1 MIGVLR
7 PLKGSDTPIED
18 QDTFLKTQLI
28 FWLIGATDGH
38 AKNIRAFLS
47 PGGSYRMT
55 PFYDIV
61 SAQGALNARQLE
73 RKQMKMAMWVG
84 DRRHYRVD
92 QIHGRH
98 FVQTATRAG
107 ISKSRAKDMIEEIAA
122 AVPGALGIA
131 AEALPAIPRRSHQHG
146 DDRAACWPQD
156 DWHGIKY
163 TRLKFSDDPDA
174 GERADTRKVTGRN

>member
-18 QDTFLKTQLI
+18 QDTFLKAQLI

-38 AKNIRAFLS
+38 AENFSVFLS

-73 RKQMKMAMWVG
+73 RKQMKMAMSVG

-107 ISKSRAKDMIEEIAA
+107 ISKKRAKDMIEEIA

-131 AEALPAIPRRSHQHG
+131 AESLPASF
-146 DDRAACWPQD
+146 PQS
-156 DWHGIKY
+156 IVEAIS
-163 TRLKFSDDPDA
+163 TAMTERLA
-174 GERADTRKVTGRN
+174 GLRVTGTELSIPA

>member
-38 AKNIRAFLS
+38 AKNFSVFLS
-47 PGGSYRMT
+47 SGGSYRMT

-107 ISKSRAKDMIEEIAA
+107 ISKNRANNMIEEIAA

-131 AEALPAIPRRSHQHG
+131 AESLPASFPQSIVDTFSTAMTERLAGLRMTGTESSIP
-146 DDRAACWPQD
+146 A
-156 DWHGIKY
+156 
-163 TRLKFSDDPDA
+163 
-174 GERADTRKVTGRN
+174 